1 MMDSFGLVDVWREQ
15 HMQEKKYTWFGP
27 YNKRSRLDYFLI
39 SSDLQYNLVNTDM
52 DFAYKSDHSPVNIEM
67 KFIHQE
73 RGKSTWKFNNSLL
86 NDVEYVNL
94 VKECINEV
102 IGQYRTD
109 ENESLENATY
119 SISDNLLWET
129 IKFTI
134 RGKTIKYS
142 SFKKKERDKEE
153 RALEEKLK
161 SLYEPRHTK
170 RALRVILI
178 KMFIFIFSEC
188 ISF

>member
-1 MMDSFGLVDVWREQ
+1 MKLLRKLVLTLLMFGASNICKK
-15 HMQEKKYTWFGP
+15 KKYTWVGP

-73 RGKSTWKFNNSLL
+73 RGQSTWKFNNSFL

-142 SFKKKERDKEE
+142 SFKKNERDKEE
-153 RALEEKLK
+153 RTLED
-161 SLYEPRHTK
+161 S
-170 RALRVILI
+170 
-178 KMFIFIFSEC
+178 
-188 ISF
+188 